1 MNSSP
6 FTEGRSAASLLGRSP
21 FSDLPFLPALSPPP
35 SQVFQSSDTR
45 KRFTLTCGWDFQCT
59 RSGQKEQCSDFLRT
73 QPDEHPFSW
82 FNLVLFCPSTILLI
96 MMKILGA
103 IAVQYCVPITR
114 GRSHILNIFQKWPI
128 SPSCI
133 ISHYHMHHTP
143 NTPIQHHT
151 NGTNDSNFKPMCQ
164 WSFDTKSQKCVCH
177 DTCLILWPGWCM
189 QQCRPPQW
197 RLLLCKSP
205 SKMPKAAGWPSLV
218 LLCV

>member
-1 MNSSP
+1 MVVLLFQIFRFCP
-6 FTEGRSAASLLGRSP
+6 RSRLLRPRFFNLLTLARGSLLHVVGI
-21 FSDLPFLPALSPPP
+21 FNVHD
-35 SQVFQSSDTR
+35 
-45 KRFTLTCGWDFQCT
+45 
-59 RSGQKEQCSDFLRT
+59 QKEQCSDFLRT

-82 FNLVLFCPSTILLI
+82 FNLVLFYPSNILLI

-128 SPSCI
+128 SPSCCI
-133 ISHYHMHHTP
+133 ISHYHMHHT
-143 NTPIQHHT
+143 TSTLIQHST
-151 NGTNDSNFKPMCQ
+151 GGKNDSNLKPMCQ
-164 WSFDTKSQKCVCH
+164 WSFDTKSKKCVCH
-177 DTCLILWPGWCM
+177 DTCLILWSGWCI

-197 RLLLCKSP
+197 CPLLCKSP